1 MPSQVYTKITSKEVI
16 GYMFQEMET
25 ATGNTW
31 IPKISNE
38 FTSSSASEL
47 YGGLGTVPQMRE
59 WIGGKQAKGFTEQS
73 LRITN
78 KDYESTIEINVKDL
92 QRDKTAFLRG
102 KIGELMR
109 RAVTHTGKLLSTII
123 ENGAGTTVAACYD
136 GLALF
141 SSTHSVGD
149 SGTIDNTI
157 DVDISAV
164 PTGQHGSTTAPSI
177 GEMAYAILA
186 AVKQLMSFKDDQG
199 EPINENASSFVVM
212 VPVGLWDR
220 AMLAAAVQT
229 LAEGEANV
237 LKAPGLS
244 IDIQMNARL
253 TWTDKFAVFRVD
265 APMKSL
271 IVQIEEAEVFK
282 AKAEGSDFEF
292 DNKAHQYSVEKSG
305 NVGCGRFDRTCLVT
319 LI

>member
-1 MPSQVYTKITSKEVI
+1 M
-16 GYMFQEMET
+16 MFQEMES
-25 ATGNTW
+25 ATGSTW

-38 FTSSSASEL
+38 FQSRSASEL

-59 WIGGKQAKGFTEQS
+59 WIGGKQAKSFTEQS
-73 LRITN
+73 LRLTN

-92 QRDKTAFLRG
+92 QRDKTDFLRA
-102 KIGELMR
+102 KIGELTR
-109 RAVTHTGKLLSTII
+109 RAVTHTGKLLSNVI
-123 ENGAGTTVAACYD
+123 ENGTGTTVASCYD

-141 SSTHSVGD
+141 SSTHAVGS

-164 PTGQHGSTTAPSI
+164 PTGQHGSTTAPSV

-186 AVKQLMSFKDDQG
+186 AVKQLKSFKDDQG
-199 EPINENASSFVVM
+199 EPINEGANSFVVM
-212 VPVGLWDR
+212 VPTGLWDR
-220 AMLAAAVQT
+220 AMLSVAVQF

-237 LKAPGLS
+237 LKTPGLT
-244 IDIQMNARL
+244 IDVQENARL

-265 APMKSL
+265 APIKSL
-271 IVQIEEAEVFK
+271 IVQIEEDNVFK

-305 NVGCGRFDRTCLVT
+305 TVGCGRFDRCVLVT